1 MKRKAEKDAD
11 EGQTPLKGESPDE
24 IKTVRLDG
32 RCMECLECH
41 QPLFETLRECKATAK
56 DLVSQQ

>member
-11 EGQTPLKGESPDE
+11 EGQTLLKGESPDE

-32 RCMECLECH
+32 RCMLYGVPRIPPTALRDLEGM
-41 QPLFETLRECKATAK
+41 QSDRKE
-56 DLVSQQ
+56 